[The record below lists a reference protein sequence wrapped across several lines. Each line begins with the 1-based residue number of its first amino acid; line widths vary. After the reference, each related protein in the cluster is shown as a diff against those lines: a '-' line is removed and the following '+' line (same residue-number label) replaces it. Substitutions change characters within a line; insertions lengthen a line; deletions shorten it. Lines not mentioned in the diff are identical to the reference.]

1 MDNIEKK
8 TPVQRQRTQGRK
20 APQRRSVA
28 NILIRNLILAVSLLV
43 IALFVVQI
51 MLSVFTRHNK
61 YKQVPEFTG
70 MHLTEALQA
79 AEDYGLRMEINDSLY
94 VPAFD
99 GGTVLEQKPVAGT
112 EVKSGRRIFVTVNS
126 YHQKMVTVPYVTGYS
141 LRQAKNNLESVG
153 LEIAELRFEEDIAAN
168 YVLGERVNGQEVREG
183 SDMQVELGSGVVLTI
198 GMNETNTTAM
208 MPDLTGLVLR
218 EAKSRIWENGFNVGN
233 INMDA
238 DIDMNNQ
245 NTARVYGQTPQPGEF
260 VNMGQRITLRL
271 TLDDAKVAQT
281 AAAVRE
287 LMEQQAE
294 ERRKAEE
301 EAAMMEGAQGQI
313 GSIIE
318 SIVGGET
325 AN

>member
-1 MDNIEKK
+1 MNEVGKK
-8 TPVQRQRTQGRK
+8 APVERPRTQGRR
-20 APQRRSVA
+20 APKRRSVA
-28 NILIRNLILAVSLLV
+28 NILVRNLILAVSLLI

-79 AEDYGLRMEINDSLY
+79 ADDYGLRMEINDSLY

-99 GGTVLEQKPVAGT
+99 GGTVLEQKPAAGT

-168 YVLGERVNGQEVREG
+168 YVLGQRVNGQEVREG

-198 GMNETNTTAM
+198 GMNETNATAM

-218 EAKSRIWENGFNVGN
+218 EAKSRLWENGFNVGN
-233 INMDA
+233 INMDS
-238 DIDMNNQ
+238 DIDMSNQ
-245 NTARVYGQTPQPGEF
+245 NTARVYGQSPQPGEF
-260 VNMGQRITLRL
+260 VNMGQKIMLRL
-271 TLDDAKVAQT
+271 TLDDDKVAQT
-281 AAAVRE
+281 AVAVRE

-301 EAAMMEGAQGQI
+301 EAALMDGAQEQV
-313 GSIIE
+313 GSIME
-318 SIVGGET
+318 SLAGE
-325 AN
+325 NR